1 MSQLKVVLGSGVDI
15 SGTVASARYSGDMNK
30 VARELELT
38 LASSVQSYITIGE
51 KVAAYLDG
59 TQFFYGIILN
69 VPSVANAQTM
79 NIKCVDFGI
88 YLSKN
93 KTYKVYSGTAREIAK
108 EVCNEFG
115 IATGSLASKSG
126 QRKIT
131 STGDK
136 SAYDVIR
143 EAYEEENAVD
153 REYVIYIKNRKL
165 YVEKA
170 GSDVVADIYGKYN
183 ITSASYSESIENMVN
198 RVIILDEKGEK
209 KKDSVE
215 DKENRNRYGTFTETY
230 KRQKDKNDR
239 EEAKKKLKG
248 VVKTGS
254 VGALGDINCIAGK
267 AIRLADTG
275 SKLKD
280 KYTISADSH
289 TFSAGDHQMNL
300 TLYFKQEE
308 S

>member
-15 SGTVASARYSGDMNK
+15 SGTVTSAKYSGDMNK

-38 LASSVQSYITIGE
+38 LASSVKSYITIGE

-59 TQFFYGIILN
+59 TQFFYGIMLN
-69 VPSVANAQTM
+69 MPSVANAQTM
-79 NIKCVDFGI
+79 NIKCVDYGI

-93 KTYKVYSGTAREIAK
+93 KTYKVYSGTAKEIAK
-108 EVCNEFG
+108 EICNEFG
-115 IATGSLASKSG
+115 IATGSLASRSG

-143 EAYEEENAVD
+143 EAYEEEDAVD

-183 ITSASYSESIENMVN
+183 ITAASYSESMENMVN

-215 DKENRNRYGTFTETY
+215 NSENRSRYGTFTETY

-248 VVKTGS
+248 IVKTGS
-254 VGALGDINCIAGK
+254 VSALGDIACIAGK
-267 AIRLADTG
+267 AIRLSDTG

-280 KYTISADSH
+280 EYTISADSH
-289 TFSAGDHQMNL
+289 TFSQGNHQMSL

-308 S
+308 